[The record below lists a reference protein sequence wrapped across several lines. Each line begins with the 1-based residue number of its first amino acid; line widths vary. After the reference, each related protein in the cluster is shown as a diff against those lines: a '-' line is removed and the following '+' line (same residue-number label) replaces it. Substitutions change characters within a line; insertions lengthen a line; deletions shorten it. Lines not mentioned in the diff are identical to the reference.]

1 MILLAE
7 LGDKTQLT
15 VISLSCSYPASHVFI
30 GSMLGFLVVDGI
42 SIVLGASRAS
52 LIPITLITL
61 ASGVIF
67 ITFGLLTLF
76 SKKAEEEHRTS
87 GRARAA
93 LGEVTVQ
100 YVFEVSK
107 K

>member
-42 SIVLGASRAS
+42 SIVLGASLVS

-76 SKKAEEEHRTS
+76 SKKAEEKST
-87 GRARAA
+87 GRVVARAQ
-93 LGEVTVQ
+93 L
-100 YVFEVSK
+100 
-107 K
+107 